1 VKRAVRA
8 LLAVV
13 AAGLVLPLAG
23 APAAARSAPAPA
35 AALDVLQQTP
45 YVAEEGSFLLAL
57 SVRDAPPG
65 SHIETVLYRDAIADR
80 ATFNKTLFGVDLG
93 ENKVSLPKIEVDD
106 QALTGTRRRQA
117 DIGISLVQQQPDGEG
132 RISLER
138 GLTEGVHPI
147 DIRLFGPDGR
157 QLDRIITYLVRLPE
171 DVSQVQPLKAAMVF
185 DVHAPPSVDP
195 LGRTA
200 LHDQDLDQIG
210 ALTQALRA
218 HPDSRV
224 TLVPTPETIEALARE
239 PGRPQALLERL
250 QATLPHSQVI
260 DQPYVDVPVSSWIAA
275 GMQGEL
281 NQQRER
287 GNAVVT
293 DHLKRPDRT
302 TWIGTSDLTSE
313 AAAELWEGGVTRF
326 VLPEPSF
333 SPSPGED
340 GESGTARPFELAT
353 RVDAPVQAVALD
365 GSLTHQFLRDDI
377 DDPELQS
384 LQLVAELSVI
394 QGAEPD
400 EARGVVFGS
409 IDGTPFSSRVVS
421 DTLDLLR
428 DNPLVRTAS
437 VGEVFDDVAP
447 ARTGTD
453 GPVVKRT
460 LTPTP
465 SPDLGDY
472 PDLLREVQ
480 AHITSYEQVTSQSR
494 REAAS
499 WQQRLLVSGARELSP
514 AERNRY
520 LDVIQATIADRVA
533 RIKSPARQTVTLTS
547 REGAIPFTLLN
558 GLTRPV
564 NVMVELDGGPRVEF
578 PGGETRTAL
587 EVEPGV
593 HQIKMRVST
602 RGPGVVPVTVRV
614 MSPDQGLLIATSKV
628 TVRSTAVSGI
638 GYVLT
643 IGAAGFLVIWWF
655 QHWRRTRRERQAALS
670 TPAGPTDRAT

>member
-13 AAGLVLPLAG
+13 AAGLLLPAVG
-23 APAAARSAPAPA
+23 TGAAAQSAP
-35 AALDVLQQTP
+35 ALDVLAQTS
-45 YVAEEGSFLLAL
+45 YVAAEGSFLLAL
-57 SVRDAPPG
+57 GVVDAPAG
-65 SHIETVLYRDAIADR
+65 SHIETVLYRDKIADR
-80 ATFNKTLFGVDLG
+80 SAFNKTLFGVGLG
-93 ENKVSLPKIEVDD
+93 ENKVTLPKVDVDD
-106 QALTGTRRRQA
+106 QRVTGPRRHQA
-117 DIGISLVQQQPDGEG
+117 NIGISLVHQQPDGEG

-147 DIRLFGPDGR
+147 DIRLVGADGR

-171 DVSQVQPLKAAMVF
+171 DMAHIQPLKAAMVF

-195 LGRTA
+195 FGRTGLPDA
-200 LHDQDLDQIG
+200 DLDRTG
-210 ALTQALRA
+210 ALTQALGT

-260 DQPYVDVPVSSWIAA
+260 DQPYVNVPVSSWIEA
-275 GMQGEL
+275 GMQSEL

-302 TWIGTSDLTSE
+302 TWIGPSDLTSE

-326 VLPEPSF
+326 VLPEASF
-333 SPSPGED
+333 SPPPGDD
-340 GESGTARPFELAT
+340 GASGTARPFELAT

-365 GSLTHQFLRDDI
+365 GSLTHALLDDQI

-384 LQLVAELSVI
+384 LQLVAQLSVI
-394 QGAEPD
+394 QGERED

-409 IDGTPFSSRVVS
+409 IDSTPFSSRVVS

-447 ARTGTD
+447 ARTGSD

-472 PDLLREVQ
+472 PDRLREVR
-480 AHITSYEQVTSQSR
+480 AHIASYQQVTRQSP

-499 WQQRLLVSGARELSP
+499 WQQRLLVSGAQELTP
-514 AERNRY
+514 AERNAY
-520 LDVIQATIADRVA
+520 LDVIQATIGDRVA
-533 RIKSPARQTVTLTS
+533 KIKSPARQTVTLTS
-547 REGAIPFTLLN
+547 REGSIPFTLLN

-564 NVMVELDGGPRVEF
+564 SVLLELDGGPRVEF
-578 PGGETRTAL
+578 PGGETRKPFQ
-587 EVEPGV
+587 VPPGV
-593 HQIKMRVST
+593 TQVKLRVST
-602 RGPGVVPVTVRV
+602 RTPGVVPVTVRV

-643 IGAAGFLVIWWF
+643 IGAAGFLVAWWF
-655 QHWRRTRRERQAALS
+655 RHWRRTRRERQAAVS
-670 TPAGPTDRAT
+670 A